1 MRVNFLRGDLTMSI
15 GILIIASIG
24 LISWSYVIYIGI
36 SRMIDY
42 KIKKSHEN

>member
-1 MRVNFLRGDLTMSI
+1 MSI

-42 KIKKSHEN
+42 KIKKSLYQNTAEYKYIKD